1 MFVLASDDSE
11 FSPLKPLRSEPSKPK
26 RVMTLPGDHL
36 VTMVDTDQQLMRC
49 AEIVGQSDMVGLD
62 AEWKPAFCGESGI
75 LSLLQIATSHE
86 SFLVDVIAL
95 QNSPVW
101 KTISRVLFMDSDIL
115 KLGKLNYKYRQ
126 VPIFQDDHCQSQ
138 KI

>member
-1 MFVLASDDSE
+1 MFVLDSDDSE
-11 FSPLKPLRSEPSKPK
+11 FSPLKPLRSEQSKPK

-75 LSLLQIATSHE
+75 LSLLQIATAHE

-95 QNSPVW
+95 QKSPVW
-101 KTISRVLFMDSDIL
+101 RALSRVLFMESEIL
-115 KLGKLNYKYRQ
+115 KLGKLNFKY
-126 VPIFQDDHCQSQ
+126 HCFISHS
-138 KI
+138 